1 MFNLISSAQA
11 AEATA
16 MPVAQQNPIMSM
28 VPFVLVFLVLY
39 FLMIKPQK
47 KKLEEEQN
55 FLNSIKKGDE
65 IFTKSGIIGKI
76 VGLTEKVVTLEVSEG
91 TKIKL
96 LKSQVAG
103 NATSIFTTE
112 KTEK

>member
-1 MFNLISSAQA
+1 MFNLISSAHA
-11 AEATA
+11 AQATA
-16 MPVAQQNPIMSM
+16 TPMAQQSPIMSM

-47 KKLEEEQN
+47 KKLEQEQQ
-55 FLNSIKKGDE
+55 FLNSIQKGDE

-91 TKIKL
+91 MKIKL
-96 LKSQVAG
+96 LKSQIAG
-103 NATSIFTTE
+103 NANAIFKPENE
-112 KTEK
+112 KK

>member
-1 MFNLISSAQA
+1 MFNLISNSEA
-11 AEATA
+11 AEAVATGA
-16 MPVAQQNPIMSM
+16 AQQSPIMSM
-28 VPFVLVFLVLY
+28 VPFMLVFLVLY

-47 KKLEEEQN
+47 KKLEQEQN
-55 FLNSIKKGDE
+55 FLTSIKKGDE
-65 IFTKSGIIGKI
+65 VFTKSGIIGKI
-76 VGLTEKVVTLEVSEG
+76 VGLTEKIITLEIAEG

-103 NATSIFTTE
+103 NASTIYSTE